1 MLDLAPIE
9 HWPAP
14 VLARTFSEKQLYEAI
29 AYLELVRTGKLVP
42 GPEMFRLGISP
53 LEYNQQ
59 EIVAIQHRLALAVHH
74 QRRNPLRKAA

>member
-14 VLARTFSEKQLYEAI
+14 VLASAFSEKQLSEAI

-42 GPEMFRLGISP
+42 GPEMFRLGVSP
-53 LEYNQQ
+53 LDYSPQ
-59 EIVAIQHRLALAVHH
+59 EIVAVQNRLALAISY
-74 QRRNPLRKAA
+74 QRKAA